1 MVGVSTSVE
10 EKKLDTG
17 KRILL
22 EWGTDEKPTTVE
34 WILTLHANDTT
45 FVSITNSGFS
55 GKGDKVV

>member
-1 MVGVSTSVE
+1 
-10 EKKLDTG
+10 
-17 KRILL
+17 LL